1 MAKNI
6 PPAVER
12 TTCMSVWKVTN
23 RLMLETGWR
32 SSLLQ
37 ICMFTSHKQLTA
49 EVHIIFDYFKGGG
62 FCARVHCLLPWGL
75 HWSVLLSESTL
86 SVLWASRGEYWQLCV
101 CTFGWLFS
109 LRTSRS
115 FRAWERRQLDSPSLL
130 GISIKVCWSFR
141 VQLRIR
147 CRLESQSGNWLI
159 DYSSS

>member
-37 ICMFTSHKQLTA
+37 MCMFTSHKQLTA
-49 EVHIIFDYFKGGG
+49 EVHIMFDYFKGVCIACYHGVYTDLSSCQNPHFLFCEQAGG
-62 FCARVHCLLPWGL
+62 
-75 HWSVLLSESTL
+75 
-86 SVLWASRGEYWQLCV
+86 RGEYWQLCV

-130 GISIKVCWSFR
+130 GISVKVCWSFR